1 MSLDIDEQS
10 REEALVKM
18 ASFSQAFNDAM
29 NGIKNEEEDYW
40 KSLTVDQQMAA
51 FNCVIRRLYDG
62 EINEQ
67 RSYRGVLYDVFGFGP
82 ESYARAQMAGF
93 LAIHNAIHTID
104 EESDQLMAFAKYLG
118 LSVSDQ
124 QVDEFL
130 LGKYL

>member
-29 NGIKNEEEDYW
+29 EGIKNEEEDYW

-104 EESDQLMAFAKYLG
+104 EESDQLKAFAKYLG
-118 LSVSDQ
+118 LAVSEE

>member
-1 MSLDIDEQS
+1 MSLDINQQS
-10 REEALVKM
+10 REEALAKM

-40 KSLTVDQQMAA
+40 KSLTIDQQMAV
-51 FNCVIRRLYDG
+51 FNCVIRRLYEG
-62 EINEQ
+62 EIAEQ
-67 RSYRGVLYDVFGFGP
+67 RSYRGVLYDVFGFGL

-104 EESDQLMAFAKYLG
+104 EEVDQLTAFAKYLG
-118 LSVSDQ
+118 VTVSEQ
-124 QVDEFL
+124 QMDEFL

>member
-29 NGIKNEEEDYW
+29 EGIKNEEEDYW

-104 EESDQLMAFAKYLG
+104 EESEQLTAFAKYLG
-118 LSVSDQ
+118 VPVSEQ

>member
-1 MSLDIDEQS
+1 MSLDIDQQS
-10 REEALVKM
+10 YEEALAKM
-18 ASFSQAFNDAM
+18 ASFSQAFNDTM

-40 KSLTVDQQMAA
+40 EGLTVDQRMAA

-62 EINEQ
+62 EITEQ

-104 EESDQLMAFAKYLG
+104 EESDQLTAFAKYLG
-118 LSVSDQ
+118 VTVSEQ

>member
-1 MSLDIDEQS
+1 MSSDIDQQS
-10 REEALVKM
+10 HEEALAKM

-40 KSLTVDQQMAA
+40 KSLSVDQQMAA
-51 FNCVIRRLYDG
+51 FNCVIRRLYEG
-62 EINEQ
+62 EIAEQ

-104 EESDQLMAFAKYLG
+104 EEVDQLTAFAKYLG
-118 LSVSDQ
+118 VTVSEQ

>member
-29 NGIKNEEEDYW
+29 EGIKNEEEGYW

-104 EESDQLMAFAKYLG
+104 EEAKQLHHFATYLG
-118 LSVSDQ
+118 LPVSEQ

>member
-29 NGIKNEEEDYW
+29 EGIKNEEEDYW

>member
-29 NGIKNEEEDYW
+29 NGIKNEEEAYW

-118 LSVSDQ
+118 LTVSDQ